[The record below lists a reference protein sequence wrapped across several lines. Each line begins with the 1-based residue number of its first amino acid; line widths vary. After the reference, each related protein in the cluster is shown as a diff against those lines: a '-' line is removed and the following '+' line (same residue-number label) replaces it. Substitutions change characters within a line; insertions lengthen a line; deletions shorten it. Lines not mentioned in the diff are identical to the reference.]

1 MSKKKDSP
9 LKDVKVLILLS
20 LLAAISILCG
30 KYLAFP
36 SGGDSVL
43 RFSFENLP
51 ILLAAVHFGPL
62 SGMLV
67 GVMADLL
74 GCLMVGYAINPIITA
89 GAAAIGLIGGIL
101 PRLMPKKWHVLLRLA
116 LSVAAAHI
124 CGSVI
129 IKTFGLAAYYDVPFF
144 ILMLWRL
151 LNYTIITVLETALL
165 YLLGRNPAIARQLR
179 AFSKHSPLL

>member
-1 MSKKKDSP
+1 MSNRKTNP
-9 LKDVKVLILLS
+9 LNDLKVLILLS

-36 SGGDSVL
+36 SGGDSIL

-51 ILLAAVHFGPL
+51 ILLSAIYFGPL
-62 SGMLV
+62 AGILV

-74 GCLMVGYAINPIITA
+74 GCLMVGYAINPVITA
-89 GAAAIGLIGGIL
+89 GAAAIGLVGGLLPRILPKRL
-101 PRLMPKKWHVLLRLA
+101 PRLLCLVLTV
-116 LSVAAAHI
+116 SIAHMI
-124 CGSVI
+124 GSVL
-129 IKTFGLAAYYDVPFF
+129 IKTFGLAAYYDMPFF

-165 YLLGRNPAIARQLR
+165 YFLGKNPAIARQLR
-179 AFSKHSPLL
+179 RFSKNSHLF